1 MKKQLLKET
10 GTMFSCIFLP
20 CLINLLI
27 MDMAVRVADMFV
39 EIDYFAAVVIRLVV
53 SVLVVAGSMGAITY
67 MLSYHTAEFDAKRSL
82 LTFSLATV
90 FQLLLCVILKFHPF
104 VGGGAIYLAGI
115 FEHGVDF
122 SSGIDIAYIGL
133 IDYLLAFFALSAIYL
148 LTIMLCGRIGVRTR
162 LRRREALMTENNADL

>member
-67 MLSYHTAEFDAKRSL
+67 MLSYHTGDFDAKRSL

-115 FEHGVDF
+115 FEHGADF
-122 SSGIDIAYIGL
+122 SSGIDIIYIGL
-133 IDYLLAFFALSAIYL
+133 IDYLLAFFAFSAIYL
-148 LTIMLCGRIGVRTR
+148 LTIMICGKIGVRTR
-162 LRRREALMTENNADL
+162 LRRREALMAENNADL

>member
-53 SVLVVAGSMGAITY
+53 SVLVVAGAMGAITY

-90 FQLLLCVILKFHPF
+90 FQLLLCVMLKFHPF
-104 VGGGAIYLAGI
+104 VGGGVVYLAGI

-133 IDYLLAFFALSAIYL
+133 IDYLLAFFAFSAIYL
-148 LTIMLCGRIGVRTR
+148 LTIMICGKIGVRTR
-162 LRRREALMTENNADL
+162 LRRREALMAENNADL

>member
-10 GTMFSCIFLP
+10 GTMFLCIFLP

-27 MDMAVRVADMFV
+27 MNMAVRAADMLV

-53 SVLVVAGSMGAITY
+53 SVLVVAGAMGAITY

-90 FQLLLCVILKFHPF
+90 FQLLLCVMLKFHPF

-115 FEHGVDF
+115 FEHGADF
-122 SSGIDIAYIGL
+122 SSGIDIVYIGL

-162 LRRREALMTENNADL
+162 LRRREALMAENNADL